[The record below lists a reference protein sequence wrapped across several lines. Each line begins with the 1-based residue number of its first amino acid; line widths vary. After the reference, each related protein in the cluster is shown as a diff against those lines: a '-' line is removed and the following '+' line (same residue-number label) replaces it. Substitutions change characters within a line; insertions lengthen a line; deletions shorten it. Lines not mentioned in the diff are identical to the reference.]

1 MGYFTQKLEL
11 VSNILGLTVDILMV
25 SETKID
31 DTFRESQVLIEGF
44 STPYRLDRRAMGR
57 GSLLDIRED
66 VPS

>member
-31 DTFRESQVLIEGF
+31 DTFRESQVLIEGS